1 MASLVALPVS
11 VMYFAFGMFSSIIA
25 AQHYKKPELKE
36 YAINDFLM
44 ACIYFFC
51 CAVFPF
57 MYTNTGISA
66 EWEDMFFLLADIIL
80 YGFLVFLMGYIVRE
94 ILRARKNPAL
104 KEERSYQHLME
115 KNAGFAMDNKRD
127 SLRKLLHLIPVAVV
141 LLIYL
146 VSVVIEPSL
155 PAGLTRKGFAYF
167 AIVTIGYAFV
177 AMFMLAETLRLIN
190 YNKLFW
196 LTPDWAH
203 KWFASS
209 LKESEKQA
217 MIASIPVVLCLMPF
231 LFGPFTVFVTVALV
245 ESLADAL
252 ASIIGK
258 RFGKHKI
265 PACPRKSW
273 EGLFGGALTAFA
285 MTILGFVLVPWWSV
299 VSWPQVLMLA
309 TGNALVFA
317 AIDVFSKRIMDNIL
331 NPLLVGAFM
340 ILFLTLLGVS
350 FQG

>member
-1 MASLVALPVS
+1 MVSLVALPVS

-25 AQHYKKPELKE
+25 VQHYKKPELKE

-51 CAVFPF
+51 CIVFPF
-57 MYTNTGISA
+57 MYTNTNISQ
-66 EWEDMFFLLADIIL
+66 EWEDMFYLLADVVL
-80 YGFLVFLMGYIVRE
+80 YGFLGFLMCYIFRE
-94 ILRARKNPAL
+94 ILRAKKNPAL
-104 KEERSYQHLME
+104 KEERSYQRLME

-127 SLRKLLHLIPVAVV
+127 ALRKLLHLIPVAVV
-141 LLIYL
+141 LLIHFASL
-146 VSVVIEPSL
+146 LIAPSL
-155 PAGLTRKGFAYF
+155 PTGITPKGFAYF

-209 LKESEKQA
+209 LKESESQA
-217 MIASIPVVLCLMPF
+217 MISSIPVVLCLMPF

-245 ESLADAL
+245 ESLADAM
-252 ASIIGK
+252 ASLIGK

-273 EGLFGGALTAFA
+273 EGLAAGSIVAFA
-285 MTILGFVLVPWWSV
+285 MTLLGFSLAPWWDT
-299 VSWPQVLMLA
+299 VSWSHVLMLA

-331 NPLLVGAFM
+331 NPLLIGAFM
-340 ILFLTLLGVS
+340 ILFLALLGIP
-350 FQG
+350 F

>member
-11 VMYFAFGMFSSIIA
+11 VMYLAFGMFSSIIA
-25 AQHYKKPELKE
+25 VQHYKKPELKE
-36 YAINDFLM
+36 YAINDFLL

-57 MYTNTGISA
+57 MYTTTGITQP
-66 EWEDMFFLLADIIL
+66 WEDLFYLLADVVL
-80 YGFLVFLMGYIVRE
+80 YGFLGFLMCYIVRE
-94 ILRARKNPAL
+94 VFRARKNPAR
-104 KEERSYQHLME
+104 KEERSYQRLME
-115 KNAGFAMDNKRD
+115 KSAGFAMDTKRD

-141 LLIYL
+141 LLIYFASL
-146 VSVVIEPSL
+146 VLEPSL
-155 PAGLTRKGFAYF
+155 PAGLTARGFAYF

-196 LTPDWAH
+196 LAPDWAH

-217 MIASIPVVLCLMPF
+217 MISSIPVVLCLMPF

-245 ESLADAL
+245 ESLADAM

-265 PACPRKSW
+265 KACPHKSW
-273 EGLFGGALTAFA
+273 EGLFGGGITAFL
-285 MTILGFVLVPWWSV
+285 MTLLGFVLAPWWSV

-331 NPLLVGAFM
+331 NPLLIGAFM
-340 ILFLTLLGVS
+340 ILFLALLGIVY
-350 FQG
+350 